1 MRIARFTTGDSPKY
15 GILEDG
21 STDLVVINGDPLFT
35 PISTT
40 GERVGLDEVRLLSPI
55 IPRSKVVGIGRNYAA
70 HAAEMGNEV
79 PAEPVVFLKPNTAVV
94 GPDDP
99 IVMPGYT
106 NELSYEAEL
115 AVVIAKMA
123 KHVPVEK
130 AHEYVFGYT
139 VANDVTARDAQRAD
153 DTWTRAKAFDTSC
166 PIGPFLAL
174 DLDVTDLTVRSWVDG
189 ELRQDGRTS
198 DMVRSV
204 PELIAYVSTIF
215 TLLPGD
221 IILTGTPAGVGSM
234 EPGQRVEVEVE
245 GIGRFGNNVVRR

>member
-1 MRIARFTTGDSPKY
+1 MRIARFTTGDSPRY

-40 GERVGLDEVRLLSPI
+40 GERVSLDEVRLLSPI
-55 IPRSKVVGIGRNYAA
+55 IPRSKVVGFGRNYAA

-79 PAEPVVFLKPNTAVV
+79 PAEPVVFLKPNTAVI

-106 NELSYEAEL
+106 QELAYEAEL
-115 AVVIAKMA
+115 AVVLAKMA

-130 AHEYVFGYT
+130 AGEYIFGYT
-139 VANDVTARDAQRAD
+139 VANDVTARDAQRTDESWA
-153 DTWTRAKAFDTSC
+153 RAKGFDTSC

-174 DLDVTDLTVRSWVDG
+174 DLDVSDLAVRSWVDG

-198 DMVRSV
+198 DMIRSV
-204 PELIAYVSTIF
+204 PELISYASSIF

-221 IILTGTPAGVGSM
+221 VILTGTPEGVGPM
-234 EPGQRVEVEVE
+234 EVGDEVEVSIA
-245 GIGRFGNNVVRR
+245 GLGTLTNKVAKR